1 MEFLME
7 LLKIVIMIVV
17 PVATSVLTY
26 YAQKYF
32 NQLIDDN
39 VNDELEA
46 TLEKGFQ
53 ILMDSVNYVQQ
64 TYVDSLKNQEK
75 FTTEA
80 QKEAFE
86 LAKKRAIELMN
97 QHTQDAI
104 IHIYGN
110 LDTYIDTM
118 IESIIN
124 QNKKGSN

>member
-32 NQLIDDN
+32 NQLIDEN
-39 VNDELEA
+39 VSDEMEA
-46 TLEKGFQ
+46 TLTKGFQ

-64 TYVDSLKNQEK
+64 TYVDSLKKQDK
-75 FTTEA
+75 FTAEA

>member
-1 MEFLME
+1 ME

-32 NQLIDDN
+32 NQLIDEN
-39 VNDELEA
+39 VSDEMEA
-46 TLEKGFQ
+46 TLTKGFQ

-64 TYVDSLKNQEK
+64 TYVDSLKKQDK
-75 FTTEA
+75 FTAEA

>member
-17 PVATSVLTY
+17 PVATSIITY

-32 NQLIDDN
+32 NQLIDEN
-39 VNDELEA
+39 VSDEMEA
-46 TLEKGFQ
+46 TLTKGFQ

-64 TYVDSLKNQEK
+64 TYVDSLKKQDK
-75 FTTEA
+75 FTAEA

>member
-32 NQLIDDN
+32 NQLIDEN
-39 VNDELEA
+39 VSDEMEA
-46 TLEKGFQ
+46 TLTKGFQ

-64 TYVDSLKNQEK
+64 TYVDSLKQQDK
-75 FTTEA
+75 FTAEA

-97 QHTQDAI
+97 QYTQDAI
-104 IHIYGN
+104 THIYGN

>member
-32 NQLIDDN
+32 NQLINDN

-64 TYVDSLKNQEK
+64 TYVDSLKKQDK
-75 FTTEA
+75 FTAEA
-80 QKEAFE
+80 QKETFE

-97 QHTQDAI
+97 QYTQDAI

>member
-32 NQLIDDN
+32 NQLIDEN
-39 VNDELEA
+39 VSNEMEA
-46 TLEKGFQ
+46 TLTKGFQ

-64 TYVDSLKNQEK
+64 TYVDSLKKQDK
-75 FTTEA
+75 FTVEA

>member
-32 NQLIDDN
+32 NQLIDEN
-39 VNDELEA
+39 VSDEMEA
-46 TLEKGFQ
+46 TLTKGFQ

-64 TYVDSLKNQEK
+64 TYVDSLKKQDK
-75 FTTEA
+75 FTAEA

-104 IHIYGN
+104 THIYGN

>member
-32 NQLIDDN
+32 NQLIDEN
-39 VNDELEA
+39 VSDEMEA
-46 TLEKGFQ
+46 TLTKGFQ

-64 TYVDSLKNQEK
+64 TYVDSLKQQDK
-75 FTTEA
+75 FTAEA

-97 QHTQDAI
+97 QYTQDAI

>member
-32 NQLIDDN
+32 NQLIDEN
-39 VNDELEA
+39 VSDEMEA
-46 TLEKGFQ
+46 TLTKGFQ

-75 FTTEA
+75 FTAEA

>member
-1 MEFLME
+1 MKFLME

-32 NQLIDDN
+32 NQLIDEN
-39 VNDELEA
+39 VSDEMEA
-46 TLEKGFQ
+46 TLIKGFQ

-64 TYVDSLKNQEK
+64 TYVDSLKKQDK
-75 FTTEA
+75 FTAEA

>member
-1 MEFLME
+1 ME

-32 NQLIDDN
+32 NQLIDEN
-39 VNDELEA
+39 VSDEMEA
-46 TLEKGFQ
+46 ILTKGFQ

-64 TYVDSLKNQEK
+64 TYVDSLKQQDK
-75 FTTEA
+75 FTAEA

>member
-32 NQLIDDN
+32 NQLIDEN
-39 VNDELEA
+39 VNDEMEA
-46 TLEKGFQ
+46 ILTKGFQ

-64 TYVDSLKNQEK
+64 TYVDSLKKQDK
-75 FTTEA
+75 FTAEA

>member
-32 NQLIDDN
+32 NQLIDEN
-39 VNDELEA
+39 VSDEMEA
-46 TLEKGFQ
+46 TLTKGFQ

-64 TYVDSLKNQEK
+64 TYVDSLKKQDK

>member
-32 NQLIDDN
+32 NQLIDEN
-39 VNDELEA
+39 VSDEMEA
-46 TLEKGFQ
+46 TLTKGFQ

-64 TYVDSLKNQEK
+64 TYVDSLKQQDK
-75 FTTEA
+75 FTAEA

>member
-1 MEFLME
+1 ME

-32 NQLIDDN
+32 NQLIDEN
-39 VNDELEA
+39 VSDEMEA
-46 TLEKGFQ
+46 TLTKGFQ

-97 QHTQDAI
+97 QHTQDVI
-104 IHIYGN
+104 THIYGN

-124 QNKKGSN
+124 QNKKG

>member
-17 PVATSVLTY
+17 PVATSLLTY

-46 TLEKGFQ
+46 TLTKGFQ

-64 TYVDSLKNQEK
+64 TYVDSLKKQDK
-75 FTTEA
+75 FTVEA

>member
-32 NQLIDDN
+32 NQLIDEN
-39 VNDELEA
+39 VNDEMEA
-46 TLEKGFQ
+46 TLTKGFQ

-64 TYVDSLKNQEK
+64 TYVDSLKQQDK
-75 FTTEA
+75 FTAEA

-97 QHTQDAI
+97 QHTQDAN

>member
-32 NQLIDDN
+32 NQLIDEN

-64 TYVDSLKNQEK
+64 TYVDSLKQQDK
-75 FTTEA
+75 FTVEA

-104 IHIYGN
+104 THIYGN

>member
-1 MEFLME
+1 MKKKIKLYIKDKLKSYKAYKNDRFYE
-7 LLKIVIMIVV
+7 LYN
-17 PVATSVLTY
+17 SC
-26 YAQKYF
+26 
-32 NQLIDDN
+32 IDEYELQIN
-39 VNDELEA
+39 NGLND
-46 TLEKGFQ
+46 
-53 ILMDSVNYVQQ
+53 
-64 TYVDSLKNQEK
+64 
-75 FTTEA
+75 
-80 QKEAFE
+80 KEAFE

>member
-32 NQLIDDN
+32 NQLIDEN

-75 FTTEA
+75 FTVEA

>member
-32 NQLIDDN
+32 NQLIDEN
-39 VNDELEA
+39 VSDEMEA
-46 TLEKGFQ
+46 TLTKGFQ

-75 FTTEA
+75 FTAEA

-104 IHIYGN
+104 THIYGN

>member
-26 YAQKYF
+26 YAQRFF
-32 NQLIDDN
+32 NQMINDN

-46 TLEKGFQ
+46 TLENGFQ

-64 TYVDSLKNQEK
+64 TYVDSLKNQDK
-75 FTTEA
+75 FTAEA

-86 LAKKRAIELMN
+86 LAKQRAVELMN
-97 QHTQDAI
+97 QHTQEAI
-104 IHIYGN
+104 AHVYGN

>member
-1 MEFLME
+1 
-7 LLKIVIMIVV
+7 MIVV

-75 FTTEA
+75 FTAEA

-104 IHIYGN
+104 THIYGN

>member
-17 PVATSVLTY
+17 PVATSILTY

-64 TYVDSLKNQEK
+64 TYVDSLKQQDK
-75 FTTEA
+75 FTVEA

>member
-32 NQLIDDN
+32 NQLIDEN
-39 VNDELEA
+39 VSDEMEA
-46 TLEKGFQ
+46 TLTKGFQ

-64 TYVDSLKNQEK
+64 TYVDSLKVQDK
-75 FTTEA
+75 FTAEA

-97 QHTQDAI
+97 QHTQDVI
-104 IHIYGN
+104 THIYGN

>member
-32 NQLIDDN
+32 NQLIDEN
-39 VNDELEA
+39 VSDEMET
-46 TLEKGFQ
+46 TLTKGFQ

-64 TYVDSLKNQEK
+64 TYVDSLKAQDK
-75 FTTEA
+75 FTAEA

-104 IHIYGN
+104 THIYGN

>member
-32 NQLIDDN
+32 NQLIDEN
-39 VNDELEA
+39 VSDEMEA
-46 TLEKGFQ
+46 ILTKGFQ

-64 TYVDSLKNQEK
+64 TYVDSLKQQDK
-75 FTTEA
+75 FTAEA

>member
-32 NQLIDDN
+32 NQLIDEN
-39 VNDELEA
+39 VSDEMEA
-46 TLEKGFQ
+46 TLTKGFQ

-64 TYVDSLKNQEK
+64 TYVDSLKKQDK
-75 FTTEA
+75 FTAEA

-97 QHTQDAI
+97 QYTQDAI

>member
-32 NQLIDDN
+32 NQLIDEN
-39 VNDELEA
+39 VSDEMEA
-46 TLEKGFQ
+46 TLTKGFQ

-64 TYVDSLKNQEK
+64 TYVDSLKKQDK
-75 FTTEA
+75 FTAEA

-97 QHTQDAI
+97 QHTQNAI

-124 QNKKGSN
+124 QNKKG

>member
-17 PVATSVLTY
+17 PVATSILTY

-32 NQLIDDN
+32 NQLIDEN
-39 VNDELEA
+39 VSDEMEA
-46 TLEKGFQ
+46 TLTKGFQ

-64 TYVDSLKNQEK
+64 TYVDSLKSQDK
-75 FTTEA
+75 FTAEA

-97 QHTQDAI
+97 QYTQDVI
-104 IHIYGN
+104 THIYGN

-124 QNKKGSN
+124 QNKKG

>member
-32 NQLIDDN
+32 NQLIDEN
-39 VNDELEA
+39 VSDEMEA
-46 TLEKGFQ
+46 TLTKGFQ

-64 TYVDSLKNQEK
+64 TYVDSLKQQEK
-75 FTTEA
+75 FTAEA

-104 IHIYGN
+104 THIYGN

>member
-32 NQLIDDN
+32 NQLIDEN

-64 TYVDSLKNQEK
+64 TYVDSLKQQDK
-75 FTTEA
+75 FTPEA

-97 QHTQDAI
+97 QQTQDAI
-104 IHIYGN
+104 THIYGN

-124 QNKKGSN
+124 KNKKGSN

>member
-64 TYVDSLKNQEK
+64 TYVDSLKQQDK
-75 FTTEA
+75 FTVEA

>member
-7 LLKIVIMIVV
+7 LLKIVIMIVI

-32 NQLIDDN
+32 NQLIDEN
-39 VNDELEA
+39 INDELEA
-46 TLEKGFQ
+46 TLTKGFQ

-75 FTTEA
+75 FTAEA

-97 QHTQDAI
+97 QHTQDVI
-104 IHIYGN
+104 THIYGN

>member
-7 LLKIVIMIVV
+7 LLKIVIMIIV

-26 YAQKYF
+26 YAQKQF
-32 NQLIDDN
+32 NQLIDEN

-64 TYVDSLKNQEK
+64 TYVDSLKAQEK
-75 FTTEA
+75 FTEEA

>member
-32 NQLIDDN
+32 NQLIDEN
-39 VNDELEA
+39 VSDEMEA
-46 TLEKGFQ
+46 TLTKGFQ

-64 TYVDSLKNQEK
+64 TYVDSLKQQDK
-75 FTTEA
+75 FTAEA

-104 IHIYGN
+104 THIYGN

>member
-64 TYVDSLKNQEK
+64 TYVDSLKQQDK
-75 FTTEA
+75 FTVEA

-104 IHIYGN
+104 THIYGN

>member
-1 MEFLME
+1 MDFLME

-32 NQLIDDN
+32 NQLIDEN

-75 FTTEA
+75 FTVEA

-124 QNKKGSN
+124 QKKKGSN